1 MQGACQ
7 PLQAL
12 LGVGLGRMLPRVVCN
27 KGGGLSGLLH
37 EETPHPNPAPSPLRG
52 RPSRGE
58 GEQEKERLSPSP
70 LEGRR

>member
-12 LGVGLGRMLPRVVCN
+12 RGVGLRRILRGGVCDI
-27 KGGGLSGLLH
+27 GEGLSDLRH
-37 EETPHPNPAPSPLRG
+37 KETPHPNPAPSRFQR

-58 GEQEKERLSPSP
+58 GLRA
-70 LEGRR
+70 